1 MKIAFFELEKWEE
14 EYIKDNL
21 EGHKLFFFNRPL
33 NVRSVNKIKDID
45 IIACFIY
52 SELNEEVLRDLP
64 KLKFIAAMSTGFD
77 HINIAYCKKIGIKIS
92 NVPSYGGNTVAEHTF
107 GLILHLSKKLND
119 SIYRTK
125 RNDFSLNGLMG
136 FDLKGKTIGV
146 IGVGNIG
153 RHVVK
158 IAKGFEMNVI
168 AHSLYPD
175 NKLSKELGF
184 KWTSFDELLRKS
196 DIITFH
202 VPLNDSTRHMISMNS
217 IKKIKKGAYLINT
230 ARGEIVDTKAL
241 LYGLNHDILAG
252 AGLDVLEGEIDIK
265 DEKALLKNTNKKIWE
280 NFLQNHLLLK
290 EKNVIVTPHSAFYTR
305 EALQRILDITIENI
319 KTFSKGKTMNRVVY
333 NERTKS

>member
-14 EYIKDNL
+14 EYIEDHLK
-21 EGHKLFFFNRPL
+21 GHKLYFFDKPL
-33 NVRSVNKIKDID
+33 NVRSLDKIKDIEV
-45 IIACFIY
+45 IACFIY
-52 SELNEEVLRDLP
+52 SELDEGVLRDLP
-64 KLKFIAAMSTGFD
+64 KLKFIATMSTGFD
-77 HINIAYCKKIGIKIS
+77 HVNIEYCKKIGIKIS
-92 NVPSYGGNTVAEHTF
+92 NVPSYGENTVAEHTF
-107 GLILHLSKKLND
+107 GLILNLSKKLND
-119 SIYRTK
+119 SIDRTK
-125 RNDFSLNGLMG
+125 RDDFSLNGLMG

-168 AHSLYPD
+168 AYSLYPD

-184 KWTSFDELLRKS
+184 KWVSFDELLRKS

-202 VPLNDSTRHMISMNS
+202 VPLNDSTRHMINMNS

-230 ARGEIVDTKAL
+230 ARGEIIDTGAL
-241 LYGLNHDILAG
+241 LYGLERGIIVG
-252 AGLDVLEGEIDIK
+252 AGLDVLEGENDIK
-265 DEKALLKNTNKKIWE
+265 DEKSLLKNTNKKDWE

-305 EALQRILDITIENI
+305 EALQRILDITIDNI
-319 KTFSKGKTMNRVVY
+319 NGFVKGKVVNRVA
-333 NERTKS
+333 